1 MLRWI
6 TVTLQARQSPA
17 TRGLPPPTVLLV
29 EDHADSRELYAIDL
43 RHFGFRVDEAANS
56 SQALRAVAERIPDVV
71 VADLHLPD
79 IDGLNLC
86 RTLKETAPTRNV
98 PIIAITAMA
107 SPEMQRA
114 AEDAGC
120 DAVLL
125 KPCIPSE
132 LRAKIERVLVT
143 SLQARQRADAVRE
156 RALALGRKGA
166 ALRMK
171 SERLQTRFAKQ
182 IANEAFIHTLAR
194 VRAEFVEM
202 PGLHLT
208 IDQAARLL
216 GLDRPTAARSLDRLV
231 AEGFLRKSGTETY
244 LKAV

>member
-1 MLRWI
+1 VALHVRP
-6 TVTLQARQSPA
+6 QPP
-17 TRGLPPPTVLLV
+17 TRRAQPPPVVLLV
-29 EDHADSRELYAIDL
+29 EDHADSRELYAVDL
-43 RHFGFRVDEAANS
+43 RHFGFRVEEAADS
-56 SQALRAVAERIPDVV
+56 PQAFLAIAAQIPDVV
-71 VADLHLPD
+71 VADLHLPGV
-79 IDGLNLC
+79 DGLHFC
-86 RTLKETAPTRNV
+86 RTLKETPPTEHV

-107 SPEMQRA
+107 SPETQRA
-114 AEDAGC
+114 AEEAGC

-125 KPCIPSE
+125 KPCVPSE

-143 SLQARQRADAVRE
+143 SLQTRQRGSAARE

-171 SERLQTRFAKQ
+171 SERLQTSFAEQ
-182 IANEAFIHTLAR
+182 ISNEAFIHTLAR

-231 AEGFLRKSGTETY
+231 TEGFLRKSGSETY
-244 LKAV
+244 LKAI